1 MGGTNF
7 IPSRGGQ
14 SKERGGRPA
23 GSMPTRMLPNKEN
36 PMQAFRGKAPK
47 YIVAG
52 LSFLM
57 LLGAAA
63 PMLRNILG

>member
-1 MGGTNF
+1 
-7 IPSRGGQ
+7 
-14 SKERGGRPA
+14 
-23 GSMPTRMLPNKEN
+23 MPTRTLPNKEN

-57 LLGAAA
+57 LLGAAS
-63 PMLRNILG
+63 PMLRNLLG